1 MFLREPFAKQV
12 NQESQPEPRNK
23 LEKTQSEEAGQSE
36 RVGSSA
42 TKISWRPNSSKN
54 LSDPRSKA
62 ADQSL
67 VMHKEVQQ
75 RRAPPVLYPA
85 TMQIRKRLSKS
96 QKDKNVKVFFKS
108 LKKSST
114 LESVVHALSEFGQL
128 KYVRLPFSKTKK
140 RNMGYGYA
148 IYEDGNDAI
157 NLLRTTKNVHID
169 GKQVTISSF
178 SFAKNTS
185 SPRNEAAFYF
195 DQSALSED
203 SELGDHNS
211 KTFESVEPGL
221 HAIKPTC
228 SEFYLLRGCFNKLAK
243 SQNLRFSICIEH
255 KAKAENRK

>member
-1 MFLREPFAKQV
+1 MFLREPLAKQV
-12 NQESQPEPRNK
+12 NQESQPDPRNK

-36 RVGSSA
+36 KVGSLA
-42 TKISWRPNSSKN
+42 TKIGWRSNSSKN
-54 LSDPRSKA
+54 FFDPRAKA

-67 VMHKEVQQ
+67 LMHKEVQE

-85 TMQIRKRLSKS
+85 TTQIRKRLSKS

-157 NLLRTTKNVHID
+157 DLLRTNKNVLVD
-169 GKQVTISSF
+169 GKPVTISSF

-185 SPRNEAAFYF
+185 SPRNEVAFCF

-203 SELGDHNS
+203 SELGGNNS
-211 KTFESVEPGL
+211 KTTESIKPGL

-228 SEFYLLRGCFNKLAK
+228 SEFYLLRGCFSKLAN

-255 KAKAENRK
+255 KAIPENRK